1 MKAKKK
7 SFMTFAICGALALL
21 GVIIGLTSA
30 WFTSTATATGTI
42 TTGVLTVGFNKT
54 DISKDKV
61 VPGQIVLNDLKIQN
75 GTTETNIESYLRVT
89 ITAKIGSTN
98 STGILTIDTGT
109 GWFEKT
115 AGSGIWYYGTSA
127 TALTKVSAAT
137 LKAGIALGTIS
148 VAQTVGNDAQN
159 KSITVTFVVD
169 AVQATGGSA
178 TVADFDSKV
187 QQKAI

>member
-30 WFTSTATATGTI
+30 WFTATAKAEGTI

-61 VPGQIVLNDLKIQN
+61 VPGQTVLNDLKIQN

-89 ITAKIGSTN
+89 ITAKIGGTN
-98 STGILTIDTGT
+98 STGILTINTGT

-159 KSITVTFVVD
+159 KSITVTFIVD
-169 AVQATGGSA
+169 AVQASGGAA
-178 TVADFDSKV
+178 TVADFDNKV